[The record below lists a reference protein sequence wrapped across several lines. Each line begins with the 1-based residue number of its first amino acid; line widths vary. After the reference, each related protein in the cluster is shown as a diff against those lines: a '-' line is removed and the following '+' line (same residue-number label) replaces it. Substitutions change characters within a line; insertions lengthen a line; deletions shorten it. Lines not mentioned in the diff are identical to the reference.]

1 MTIDVEASP
10 LCRTLRRSTLL
21 NRPLDEVFAFFAD
34 AGNLERITPREL
46 RFRILT
52 PLPIEMRSGARIDY
66 RLSLYGVPFRWRTEI
81 AVWDPP
87 HRFVDVQ
94 RSGPYR
100 EWIHTHRFVA
110 EGEGTRMED
119 EVAYVLPLGR
129 LGLLGLPLV
138 RRQLDRIFDFR
149 EARIRELLA

>member
-1 MTIDVEASP
+1 MCVEGLS
-10 LCRTLRRSTLL
+10 LELRRTLTRSTRL

-81 AVWDPP
+81 AVWEPP

-100 EWIHTHRFVA
+100 EWIHTHRFLA
-110 EGEGTRMED
+110 EGEGTRMQD